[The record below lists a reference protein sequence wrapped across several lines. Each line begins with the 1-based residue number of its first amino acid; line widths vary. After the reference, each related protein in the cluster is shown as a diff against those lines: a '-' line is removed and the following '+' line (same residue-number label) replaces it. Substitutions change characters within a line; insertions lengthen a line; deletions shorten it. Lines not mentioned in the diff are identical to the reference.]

1 VGTVRDPRTVDRTD
15 ARLLAALD
23 EDPRATVLALAERLG
38 LSRNTVQARLAR
50 LERDGVLLSF
60 QRRIDPAAL
69 GYPVTAFITVRVRQQ
84 VLDEVSAALARIPE
98 VVEVL
103 GVSGPDDLLVRVVAP
118 DADDLYR
125 IAGRVLATPGV
136 ERTET
141 AVLMRRLVEHRV
153 APLLDRLADG
163 PPPA

>member
-1 VGTVRDPRTVDRTD
+1 MGTVHGRRALDATD
-15 ARLLAALD
+15 ARLLRALD
-23 EDPRATVLALAERLG
+23 QEPRATVLALADRLG

-50 LERDGVLLSF
+50 LDSEGALLSF

-84 VLDEVSAALARIPE
+84 MLAEVAEALARIPE
-98 VVEVL
+98 VVEVFGL
-103 GVSGPDDLLVRVVAP
+103 SGPDDLLVRVVAP

-125 IAGRVLATPGV
+125 IAGQVLATPGI

-141 AVLMRRLVEHRV
+141 AVLMRHLVEHRLD
-153 APLLDRLADG
+153 PLLARLADDR
-163 PPPA
+163 PEA